1 MRSSLNQTLND
12 KVHFGLVLATIALV
26 GLGTLI
32 VTSATATMPTHASL
46 MQRDFFGIAIGLVPL
61 VGLWAIDYKV
71 LKPWAGPLLVALALL
86 VISPRIPG
94 LGATLNGA
102 TSWLKIGGIRLFQP
116 SEPAKLLFIIVLAAV
131 ISEYEGHVEHFRD
144 VLRVAGYIVLPV
156 VLIMMQP
163 DLGTAFVFVITAIG
177 MLVVGGMRP
186 KWFLVLGLTGVLLVA
201 MLFGLSD
208 VLDRT
213 LQRGAYQPAY
223 IAALQ
228 KADGNAAVAS
238 QEVTDTSVLI
248 KRYQINRLLVFTD
261 PTRDP
266 TGAGYNLAQSKIAIG
281 SGGLTGVG
289 LDLGGKNQRASQSRL
304 NFIPESYAD
313 FIFAVLG
320 EQLGFLGALLLLG
333 LYLALLSSALS
344 ISASSRDLFG
354 ALIAAG
360 LVSMWAFQILE
371 NAGMTMGMMPITG
384 IPLPYMSYGSS
395 FMVTNLAGVGILLS
409 IWSRRYGTRT

>member
-1 MRSSLNQTLND
+1 MRSDLNQTLND
-12 KVHFGLVLATIALV
+12 RVHFGLVLATIALV
-26 GLGTLI
+26 GLGTII
-32 VTSATATMPTHASL
+32 VASATATMSSHASL

-61 VGLWAIDYKV
+61 VGLWAIDYKI
-71 LKPWAGPLLVALALL
+71 LKPWAGPLLVVLALL

-116 SEPAKLLFIIVLAAV
+116 SEPAKLLFIIVMAAV
-131 ISEYEGHVEHFRD
+131 ISEYEGHIEHFRD
-144 VLRVAGYIVLPV
+144 VLRVTGYIVLPV

-163 DLGTAFVFVITAIG
+163 DLGTAFVFVVTAVG
-177 MLVVGGMRP
+177 MLVVGGMKP

-289 LDLGGKNQRASQSRL
+289 LDLGGTNQRASQSRL

-344 ISASSRDLFG
+344 ISASSRALFG

>member
-1 MRSSLNQTLND
+1 MRSDLNQTLND
-12 KVHFGLVLATIALV
+12 RVHFGLVLATIALV
-26 GLGTLI
+26 GLGTII
-32 VTSATATMPTHASL
+32 VASATATMSSHASL

-61 VGLWAIDYKV
+61 VGLWAIDYKI
-71 LKPWAGPLLVALALL
+71 LKPWAGPLLVVLALL

-116 SEPAKLLFIIVLAAV
+116 SEPAKLLFIIVMAAV
-131 ISEYEGHVEHFRD
+131 ISEYEGHIEHFRD
-144 VLRVAGYIVLPV
+144 VLRVTGYIVLPV

-163 DLGTAFVFVITAIG
+163 DLGTAFVFVVTAVG
-177 MLVVGGMRP
+177 MLVVGGMKP

-289 LDLGGKNQRASQSRL
+289 LDLGGTNQRASQSRL